1 MTDPGAKGLDE
12 DGGERREPEDALG
25 GEVLHPDDGRE
36 DPDDEQQPLQLVKE
50 LYELEGRRIGV
61 QEGRNA
67 VVMRSLEVS
76 DRSDRRQLEF
86 HTERLASEE
95 REKTRAHGLARLVIM
110 FGGGVVLLL
119 LVLIMLMAFFGNEAQ
134 SDIAMTMIG
143 EGGKAIGGAGFIFL
157 VAAAVR
163 RFLRP
168 PPSSD

>member
-1 MTDPGAKGLDE
+1 
-12 DGGERREPEDALG
+12 
-25 GEVLHPDDGRE
+25 
-36 DPDDEQQPLQLVKE
+36 
-50 LYELEGRRIGV
+50 
-61 QEGRNA
+61 
-67 VVMRSLEVS
+67 
-76 DRSDRRQLEF
+76 
-86 HTERLASEE
+86 
-95 REKTRAHGLARLVIM
+95 M